1 MAEETITT
9 DVDKLIN
16 VLKEEGKLELSQ
28 LAKRIKVSEDIVQ
41 QWVDFLVEEKI
52 VAVDYNFTKPIV
64 SIVEDKKEIKEDAK
78 DIKKYKDSFK
88 EKSSKDKGNAE
99 YLWRQHIIDN
109 VETMRIFFF
118 EEARKRHLENAKEL
132 WEEYKAKVST
142 L

>member
-52 VAVDYNFTKPIV
+52 VSVDYNFTKPIV
-64 SIVEDKKEIKEDAK
+64 SIVENKNEMGEDQK
-78 DIKKYKDSFK
+78 DIKKYKKSFK
-88 EKSSKDKGNAE
+88 EKSAKDKGNAE
-99 YLWRQHIIDN
+99 YLWRQHIVEN
-109 VETMRIFFF
+109 VETMKVFFF